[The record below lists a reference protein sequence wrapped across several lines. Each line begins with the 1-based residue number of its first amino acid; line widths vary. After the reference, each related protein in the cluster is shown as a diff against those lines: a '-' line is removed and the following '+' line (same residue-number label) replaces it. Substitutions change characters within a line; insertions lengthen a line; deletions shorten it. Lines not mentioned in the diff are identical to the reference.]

1 MEHIVT
7 LLASPEAWMALA
19 TLTVL
24 EIVLGID
31 NIVFISVLA
40 NRLPEHQRKLAR
52 QGGLAAALITRLM
65 LLVSLSWLASL
76 TEPFITLAGQAFSWR
91 DVILL
96 VGGLFLIWKS
106 TEEIHTLVEHNG
118 EVPTSL
124 SARKVTFWSV
134 ITQIAIIDIV
144 FSLDSVITA
153 VGMVNDIPIMVAAIL
168 ISVAVMLIAVG
179 PINNFIHKH
188 PTTKMLAFALLLLV
202 GVALVADGMGF
213 HIPKGYIYFGVAF
226 SLAIEMLNIL
236 RHKKLTAKSKKI
248 AKG

>member
-1 MEHIVT
+1 MLH
-7 LLASPEAWMALA
+7 LFASPEAWMALA

-40 NRLPEHQRKLAR
+40 NRLPGEQRNLARKL
-52 QGGLAAALITRLM
+52 GLAAALSTRL
-65 LLVSLSWLASL
+65 LLLLSLSWLASL
-76 TEPFITLAGQAFSWR
+76 TTPLFSVGASSFSWR
-91 DVILL
+91 DIILL

-106 TEEIHTLVEHNG
+106 TEEIHALMEPEDAENMTE
-118 EVPTSL
+118 SK
-124 SARKVTFWSV
+124 RKATFWSV
-134 ITQIAIIDIV
+134 ITQIAVIDIV

-153 VGMVNDIPIMVAAIL
+153 VGMVNQVPIMVAAIL
-168 ISVAVMLIAVG
+168 ISVCIMFVAVN

-226 SLAIEMLNIL
+226 SLGVEFLNIR
-236 RHKKLTAKSKKI
+236 RHSKLDKASFKNKLK
-248 AKG
+248 